1 MRLIISQAPTSLN
14 LNRVIHAREMSFLS
28 ENKLFFGAVG
38 IAVSSAVAGFVA
50 ARVLGRKSD
59 EDYKETKM
67 HMEINS
73 PVTKYLMEYGLR
85 EPSPLRKL
93 REVRM

>member
-1 MRLIISQAPTSLN
+1 MTHNFVGADKFELNHLIYGG
-14 LNRVIHAREMSFLS
+14 EMSFLS
-28 ENKLFFGAVG
+28 ENKLLFGAVG

-59 EDYKETKM
+59 EVGKKM
-67 HMEINS
+67 KTFMEIS
-73 PVTKYLMEYGLR
+73 PVKNYVMEYGLR

>member
-1 MRLIISQAPTSLN
+1 MSL
-14 LNRVIHAREMSFLS
+14 LS
-28 ENKLFFGAVG
+28 ENKLLLASVG

-59 EDYKETKM
+59 KVHKAKKM
-67 HMEINS
+67 HAEINS
-73 PVTKYLMEYGLR
+73 PVKKYVMEYGLR

-93 REVRM
+93 REVRI